1 MSDTPRT
8 NRVED
13 VIYYVG
19 EVSLHFV
26 KADFAR
32 TLERELAAV
41 TAERDRMRMLLDCRL
56 CKNYTTKSGGCTS
69 VFTCVDASQF
79 KASEPHRYWIE
90 ATK

>member
-1 MSDTPRT
+1 MSDTPRSDEESFVCDKGT
-8 NRVED
+8 V
-13 VIYYVG
+13 VSIY
-19 EVSLHFV
+19 
-26 KADFAR
+26 FAE